1 MALLV
6 KIQKMKKKGQPD
18 KFYGKTVKR
27 QDVTLETIAELISK
41 KNSVTESDVYGVL
54 KALVHEM
61 KFLLQLGH
69 TVKLD
74 GFGNFHLTIESEMVD
89 KESDY
94 QLDKHVKRVLCK
106 FTPASH
112 RTEGRKLSYYFC
124 EGVKLERKKE

>member
-112 RTEGRKLSYYFC
+112 RTEDRKLSYYFC